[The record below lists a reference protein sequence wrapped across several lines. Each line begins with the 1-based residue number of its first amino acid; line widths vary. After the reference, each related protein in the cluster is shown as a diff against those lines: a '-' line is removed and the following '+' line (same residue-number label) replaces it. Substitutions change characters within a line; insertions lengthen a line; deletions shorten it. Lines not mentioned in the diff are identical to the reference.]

1 MKKKITYVD
10 DLIEEVKQDFLNR
23 QNERKSFEAKWR
35 LNNNF
40 VLGNQYSTIN
50 SLSEVEEY
58 DKQYFWQEREVFNH
72 IAPIIESRLSKLST
86 VRPKMNVIPS
96 SSEEADLKVA
106 RLSKDIISSVYE
118 KLNLK
123 SVIALA
129 TQWSEIT
136 GTSFYK
142 VIWNSEKGKAFYIEN
157 GKKIKEGE
165 VEVIAVPPYEIYPES
180 SSCANLDECFSLIH
194 AKAYNV
200 RDIKN
205 IWGVTVEGQDV
216 DTFSLSQ
223 VNNLGGL
230 GYRGNA
236 SKITNS
242 VKHNHAIV
250 IEKYVSPTDDYPN
263 GRLIIVCQDKL
274 LFNGDLPYINS
285 SGNKRGFPFIRQV
298 SIENAGCFWGTSVID
313 RIIPIQRA
321 YNAVKNRKHEYLNRI
336 SMGVMTVEDGSVDT
350 ENLEEEGL
358 SPGKVLIYRQGS
370 NPPKMMEAQEVPADF
385 EKEEEQLLSEFSEI
399 SGVTTIMTTSN
410 WSRNLSGTAIEL
422 MLEQDTARLSATIE
436 SIKTAVEQVA
446 KQILKLYK
454 QFAITPRLLKLSNSN
469 AESDVKYWSC
479 SDLSGE
485 DIEFASESEV
495 GASISTRQEQILQ
508 LLSLGLLNNSDG
520 KISDSVRVKILEM
533 FGLGEW
539 EGNTDESVLQK
550 NYADDENLKLL
561 YNNKDVEVLEIH
573 NHEVHISR
581 HIAFMLDKQFEKAK
595 QNNKNLKQIF
605 LNHIREHK
613 RFLNQE
619 NTNSQNIITKNEN
632 LNNKGKI

>member
-1 MKKKITYVD
+1 MKRTKITYCE
-10 DLIEEVKQDFLNR
+10 DLVEEVKQDFIKR

-40 VLGNQYSTIN
+40 IIGNQYASIN

-86 VRPKMNVIPS
+86 VKPKMNVLPS

-106 RLSKDIISSVYE
+106 RLSKDILSSVYE

-123 SVIALA
+123 SVISLA

-142 VIWNSEKGKAFYIEN
+142 IVWNGNAGRAVYVDSN
-157 GKKIKEGE
+157 KKINEGE
-165 VEVIAVPPYEIYPES
+165 VEVVAVPPYEIYPES
-180 SSCANLDECFSLIH
+180 SGCATLDECFSLIH

-200 RDIKN
+200 RDIRN

-216 DTFSLSQ
+216 DTFNLSQ
-223 VNNLGGL
+223 ISNIGGL
-230 GYRGNA
+230 GYRGNS
-236 SKITNS
+236 SKVTNTI
-242 VKHNHAIV
+242 KHNHAIV
-250 IEKYVSPTDDYPN
+250 IEKYISPTEDFPN
-263 GRLIIVCQDKL
+263 GRLIVVCQDKL
-274 LFNGDLPYINS
+274 LFNGELPYINS
-285 SGNKRGFPFIRQV
+285 AGNKRGFPFIRQV
-298 SIENAGCFWGTSVID
+298 SIENPGCFWGTSVID

-321 YNAVKNRKHEYLNRI
+321 YNAVKNRKHEYLNRL

-370 NPPKMMEAQEVPADF
+370 NPPKMMQTQEIPSEF
-385 EKEEEQLLSEFSEI
+385 QKEEEQLLSEFSEI
-399 SGVTTIMTTSN
+399 SGVSNIMTTTSWN
-410 WSRNLSGTAIEL
+410 HNLSGTAIEL
-422 MLEQDTARLSATIE
+422 MVEQDTARLSATIE
-436 SIKTAVEQVA
+436 NIKNAVEQVA

-454 QFAITPRLLKLSNSN
+454 QFAITPRLLKISNTN
-469 AESDVKYWSC
+469 GDCDVAYWSK

-485 DIEFASESEV
+485 DIEFASENDTGGSL
-495 GASISTRQEQILQ
+495 SSRQEQIIQ
-508 LLSLGLLNNSDG
+508 LLSLGLLSNNEG

-539 EGNTDESVLQK
+539 EGSTDESVLQK
-550 NYADDENLKLL
+550 NYADNENLKLSENEE
-561 YNNKDVEVLEIH
+561 YEVEVLEIH
-573 NHEVHISR
+573 NHEMHISR
-581 HIAFMLDKQFEKAK
+581 HIAFMLDKQFENAK
-595 QNNKNLKQIF
+595 KRNPKIKEIF
-605 LNHIREHK
+605 LSHIREHK
-613 RFLNQE
+613 KLLKINNE
-619 NTNSQNIITKNEN
+619 NII
-632 LNNKGKI
+632 NN

>member
-1 MKKKITYVD
+1 MKKKKLDYIEDIV
-10 DLIEEVKQDFLNR
+10 EEVKQDFLKR
-23 QNERKSFEAKWR
+23 QNERKIFEAKWR

-40 VLGNQYSTIN
+40 ILGNQYSSIN
-50 SLSEVEEY
+50 FLGEVEEF

-86 VRPKMNVIPS
+86 VRPNMNVVPS

-142 VIWNSEKGKAFYIEN
+142 IVWNSDGGKAVYVDN
-157 GKKIKEGE
+157 GKKIREGE

-180 SSCANLDECFSLIH
+180 SGCSNLDECFSLIH

-205 IWGVTVEGQDV
+205 IWGITVEGQDV

-223 VNNLGGL
+223 INNIGGL
-230 GYRGNA
+230 GYKGNA
-236 SKITNS
+236 SKVVNS

-250 IEKYVSPTDDYPN
+250 IEKYISPTQDYPN
-263 GRLIIVCQDKL
+263 GRLIVVCQNKL
-274 LFNGDLPYINS
+274 LFDGELPYINS
-285 SGNKRGFPFIRQV
+285 AGNKRGFPFIRQV
-298 SIENAGCFWGTSVID
+298 SVENAGCFWGTSVID

-321 YNAVKNRKHEYLNRI
+321 YNAVKNRKHEYLNRL

-370 NPPKMMEAQEVPADF
+370 NPPKMMETQEIPAEF

-399 SGVTTIMTTSN
+399 SGVSSIMTSTS
-410 WSRNLSGTAIEL
+410 WKHSLSGTALEL
-422 MLEQDTARLSATIE
+422 MVEQDTARLSATIE
-436 SIKTAVEQVA
+436 NIKTAVEQVA
-446 KQILKLYK
+446 RQILKLYK
-454 QFAITPRLLKLSNSN
+454 QFAITPRLLRISNTNGNCDVVYWNNSN
-469 AESDVKYWSC
+469 
-479 SDLSGE
+479 LSGE
-485 DIEFASESEV
+485 DIEFASENEI
-495 GASISTRQEQILQ
+495 GASLSTRQEQILQ
-508 LLSLGLLNNSDG
+508 LLSLGLLNNVDG
-520 KISDSVRVKILEM
+520 KISDSVRVKVLEM

-550 NYADDENLKLL
+550 NYADNENLKLIS
-561 YNNKDVEVLEIH
+561 NDKDEVEVLEIH
-573 NHEVHISR
+573 NHEMHISR
-581 HIAFMLDKQFEKAK
+581 HIAFMLDKQFENAK
-595 QNNKNLKQIF
+595 RKNLQLKEIF

-613 RFLNQE
+613 KFLNLENLQE
-619 NTNSQNIITKNEN
+619 NVN
-632 LNNKGKI
+632 LNN

>member
-1 MKKKITYVD
+1 MKKNNLTYID
-10 DLIEEVKQDFLNR
+10 DLVDEVKQDFLNR

-40 VLGNQYSTIN
+40 ILGNQYSTIN
-50 SLSEVEEY
+50 SLNEVEEY

-86 VRPKMNVIPS
+86 VRPKMSIIPS
-96 SSEEADLKVA
+96 SSEESDLRVA

-123 SVIALA
+123 NVISVA

-142 VIWNSEKGKAFYIEN
+142 VIWNSNRGKAVYIEN
-157 GKKIKEGE
+157 GKKINEGE

-180 SSCANLDECFSLIH
+180 SGCCNLDECFSLIH
-194 AKAYNV
+194 AKAYNI

-223 VNNLGGL
+223 INNLGGL
-230 GYRGNA
+230 GYKGNT
-236 SKITNS
+236 SKVVNN

-250 IEKYVSPTDDYPN
+250 IEKYVSPTNDYPN
-263 GRLIIVCQDKL
+263 GRLIVVCQNKL
-274 LFNGDLPYINS
+274 LFNGELPYINS
-285 SGNKRGFPFIRQV
+285 AGNKRGFPFIRQV

-336 SMGVMTVEDGSVDT
+336 SMGVMTVEDGSIDT

-370 NPPKMMEAQEVPADF
+370 NPPKMMDAQEVPSDF

-399 SGVTTIMTTSN
+399 SGVSSIMTATS
-410 WSRNLSGTAIEL
+410 WKHNLSGTALEL
-422 MLEQDTARLSATIE
+422 MVEQDTARLSTTIE
-436 SIKTAVEQVA
+436 NIKVSVEQMA

-454 QFAITPRLLKLSNSN
+454 QFAITPRLLKITNTN
-469 AESDVKYWSC
+469 GECDVKYWC
-479 SDLSGE
+479 NSDLNGE
-485 DIEFASESEV
+485 DIQFASDSDT
-495 GASISTRQEQILQ
+495 GISMSTRQEQILH
-508 LLSLGLLNNSDG
+508 LLSLGLLNNNDG
-520 KISDSVRVKILEM
+520 KISDSVRVKVLEM
-533 FGLGEW
+533 FGLGQW

-550 NYADDENLKLL
+550 NYADSENIKLL
-561 YNNKDVEVLEIH
+561 DGIEKEVEVLEIH
-573 NHEVHISR
+573 NHDVHISR
-581 HIAFMLDKQFEKAK
+581 HIAFMLDKQFENAK
-595 QNNKNLKQIF
+595 RNNSKLKDLF

-613 RFLNQE
+613 KFLNQE
-619 NTNSQNIITKNEN
+619 NIV
-632 LNNKGKI
+632 NKIK